1 MTRDDIY
8 THVTDLMYKLFEL
21 EGTEIKPESD
31 LQKDLDID
39 SIDAVDLML
48 ELKNLTGQKVSPEEF
63 HDVKTVQDVV
73 ITLEKLMKERDVN
86 LEEENVSQ

>member
-1 MTRDDIY
+1 MTRDQIF

-21 EGTEIKPESD
+21 ETTEIKPESE

-48 ELKNLTGQKVSPEEF
+48 ELKNLTGEKVSPEAF
-63 HDVKTVQDVV
+63 HEVKTVQDVV
-73 ITLEKLMKERDVN
+73 ITLERLMQERELN
-86 LEEENVSQ
+86 LEKTPE

>member
-1 MTRDDIY
+1 MTRDEIY
-8 THVTDLMYKLFEL
+8 TQVTDLMYKLFEL
-21 EGTEIKPESD
+21 EDTEIKPDSD

-48 ELKNLTGQKVSPEEF
+48 ELKNLTGQKVSPEAF

-73 ITLEKLMKERDVN
+73 VTLEKLMKEREVD
-86 LEEENVSQ
+86 LEKTPE